1 MIIDPV
7 KLLERHN
14 MNISRVARRRRWP
27 WCDSW
32 IIRGGAGDDAAEN
45 LRVENR
51 QAFWPSHP
59 SVSFRLSL
67 TLPRT
72 E

>member
-1 MIIDPV
+1 MLIDPV
-7 KLLERHN
+7 KLDGLARD
-14 MNISRVARRRRWP
+14 RAARRRRWP

-32 IIRGGAGDDAAEN
+32 IIRGGAGDDAVED
-45 LRVENR
+45 LRAENR